1 MGISSRSTCAPL
13 TTQEVGMTEEPT
25 TEELKLVARH
35 GNGDLERSLAVVQLA
50 KQRNRLD
57 KLMEIV
63 EA

>member
-1 MGISSRSTCAPL
+1 
-13 TTQEVGMTEEPT
+13 MTEEPT
-25 TEELKLVARH
+25 TEELKLVAQH